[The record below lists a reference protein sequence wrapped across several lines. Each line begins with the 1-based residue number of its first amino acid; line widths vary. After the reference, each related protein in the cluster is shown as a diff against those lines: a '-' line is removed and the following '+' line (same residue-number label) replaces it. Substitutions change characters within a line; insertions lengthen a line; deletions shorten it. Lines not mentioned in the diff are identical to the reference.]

1 MTPART
7 RDVTLRDV
15 ARESGFSPA
24 TVSIVLNNAPLAR
37 YIPAATKE
45 KIRRAARQLRYRPNL
60 FARSLKSRRSHAVGV
75 MVCDMTDPYCTLI
88 LRGLESA
95 LYERT
100 YLPILT
106 DFRNQQA
113 RFERHLELLFDR
125 QVEGLIVL
133 ANWLFLDIN
142 LLADVE
148 RRRIPAVLIGRELAG
163 GSRIAGSV
171 TVDNEAGAAR
181 GLEHLLSLGH
191 RRIAFLRGP
200 KEVADS
206 AERWQGI
213 RQAARAA
220 GLELDPRLVREL
232 PSSEDPLSG
241 FTYGERQTAELLAAG
256 RPFTA
261 LMAFDDLT
269 AFGALRALARAGR
282 RVPQDCSVIGFDDV
296 PSAAL
301 YTPSLTT
308 LRQPMEKMGAL
319 AAQLLLD
326 AIDASLKKAEIVPA
340 RRRMAPELVVRES
353 TGRAP
358 QG

>member
-1 MTPART
+1 VTPART
-7 RDVTLRDV
+7 RNVTLRDV

-45 KIRRAARQLRYRPNL
+45 KIRRAAKQLGYRPNL

-95 LYERT
+95 LYEHS

-106 DFRNQQA
+106 DFHNQQA

-148 RRRIPAVLIGRELAG
+148 RRRIPTVLIGRELSG
-163 GSRIAGSV
+163 GRISSV

-181 GLEHLLSLGH
+181 AVEHLLALGH
-191 RRIAFLRGP
+191 RCIAFLRGP

-213 RQAARAA
+213 RAAARAA
-220 GLELDPRLVREL
+220 GLELDSRLMREL

-241 FTYGERQTAELLAAG
+241 FTYGERLTAELLDAG
-256 RPFTA
+256 LPFSA
-261 LMAFDDLT
+261 LVAFDDLT

-296 PSAAL
+296 PTAAL
-301 YTPSLTT
+301 YTPSLST
-308 LRQPMEKMGAL
+308 LRQPMERMGAV
-319 AAQLLLD
+319 AARLLLA
-326 AIDASLKKAEIVPA
+326 AIDASLKKSELAPT
-340 RRRMAPELVVRES
+340 RHRMAPDLVVRES

-358 QG
+358 QA